1 MPPVAKRASF
11 AKLAVKWSF
20 PFRSEPILYLPDD
33 ANPRNHLGDRNF
45 ECPHYVF
52 CLDIAAANMWPNF
65 TCDFCIY
72 KKTKEDKKIE
82 ELDLCAPGWE
92 DIWGGSG

>member
-1 MPPVAKRASF
+1 V
-11 AKLAVKWSF
+11 
-20 PFRSEPILYLPDD
+20 YLPDD
-33 ANPRNHLGDRNF
+33 ANPRNHQGARNF

-72 KKTKEDKKIE
+72 KKTKSDKKIE
-82 ELDLCAPGWE
+82 DLDLCAPGWE

>member
-1 MPPVAKRASF
+1 
-11 AKLAVKWSF
+11 
-20 PFRSEPILYLPDD
+20 LYLPDD
-33 ANPRNHLGDRNF
+33 ANPRNHQGERNF

-65 TCDFCIY
+65 TCHFCMY
-72 KKTKEDKKIE
+72 KKTKGDKKIE
-82 ELDLCAPGWE
+82 DLDLCAPGWE

>member
-1 MPPVAKRASF
+1 M
-11 AKLAVKWSF
+11 
-20 PFRSEPILYLPDD
+20 YLPDD
-33 ANPRNHLGDRNF
+33 ANPRNHQGERNF

-65 TCDFCIY
+65 TCHFCMY
-72 KKTKEDKKIE
+72 KKTKGDKKIE
-82 ELDLCAPGWE
+82 DLDLCAPGWE